1 MSTGPRP
8 VSAICSFPY
17 SINKFLF
24 FFKIMPSLHI
34 FCIRVKKN
42 PHFKSGELCESVWKQ
57 KHENVKGTIR
67 GKWMLHIKYCISSL
81 LGYSSPKPSE
91 FEIPMI
97 SFCFRSFLLLY
108 GGRQSWL
115 KQVCATGN
123 LGKNKFIKDT
133 ILKTHTKWLSNIKNL
148 HLFRSFLLF
157 CDASSP
163 LYWTIYWIPK
173 YQVPSGQQEHVY
185 RQDNQLPL
193 LNSNLKSILFGV
205 RQIWI

>member
-8 VSAICSFPY
+8 VSAICFPY
-17 SINKFLF
+17 LLIHFCFFLNHAF
-24 FFKIMPSLHI
+24 TTHILYLSKKKPSY
-34 FCIRVKKN
+34 
-42 PHFKSGELCESVWKQ
+42 FKSGELCESVLKQ

-123 LGKNKFIKDT
+123 LGKSKFIKDT
-133 ILKTHTKWLSNIKNL
+133 VVKKHTKWVRNVKKL
-148 HLFRSFLLF
+148 HPFRSFLLF
-157 CDASSP
+157 WAASSL
-163 LYWTIYWIPK
+163 LYWTNTIEYLSTK
-173 YQVPSGQQEHVY
+173 CPSGQQEHVY
-185 RQDNQLPL
+185 RQDNQLPS